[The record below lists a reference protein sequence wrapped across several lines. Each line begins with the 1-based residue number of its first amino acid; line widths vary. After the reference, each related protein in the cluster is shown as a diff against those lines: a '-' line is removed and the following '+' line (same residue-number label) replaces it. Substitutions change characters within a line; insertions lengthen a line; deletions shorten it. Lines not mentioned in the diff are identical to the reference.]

1 MHTLICCEKQNVDYT
16 GTNSGRSANSGV
28 LGAEGSSG
36 LMNMQNMSA
45 IYQSY
50 YAYKTHLSLVAYA
63 SVSIHF
69 VNVGYI

>member
-16 GTNSGRSANSGV
+16 GTKRGRSANSGV

-36 LMNMQNMSA
+36 LMNMQNISA

-50 YAYKTHLSLVAYA
+50 YAYKTHLNPVAYA